1 MQRLISP
8 EICLHIMYNYVYTHI
23 ILYVILKM
31 DSLIKNTL
39 SILCVP
45 NSLLIGS
52 PAFTCCHLLYHVIF
66 HVVIVFCLCTYSVN
80 LCCIGVQ

>member
-1 MQRLISP
+1 MK
-8 EICLHIMYNYVYTHI
+8 NVYI
-23 ILYVILKM
+23 VYI
-31 DSLIKNTL
+31 
-39 SILCVP
+39 VP

-52 PAFTCCHLLYHVIF
+52 PDVNVQAFTCYHLLY